1 MRCEAATH
9 RNTNAPI
16 IKSTHYELP
25 NPPVRCVFNQNYL
38 LIVTITHLSREWKF
52 ARTKLWI
59 SYFEAGSTL
68 PPPFNIMPTTKSL
81 ISLIKRM
88 GGRGKKLSD
97 KYKGA
102 GEAVIRHQD
111 IMHCI
116 VKRFVQVKA

>member
-1 MRCEAATH
+1 MCFQ
-9 RNTNAPI
+9 RNYP
-16 IKSTHYELP
+16 
-25 NPPVRCVFNQNYL
+25 
-38 LIVTITHLSREWKF
+38 LIVTSTTLFYREWKF

-68 PPPFNIMPTTKSL
+68 PPPFNTMPTTKSL

-116 VKRFVQVKA
+116 VKRFVSDCQSMKERAK

>member
-1 MRCEAATH
+1 MCFQ
-9 RNTNAPI
+9 P
-16 IKSTHYELP
+16 K
-25 NPPVRCVFNQNYL
+25 YL
-38 LIVTITHLSREWKF
+38 LIVTLTILFSREWKF

-116 VKRFVQVKA
+116 VKRFV

>member
-1 MRCEAATH
+1 MTLT
-9 RNTNAPI
+9 NTNASYLNTKQPD
-16 IKSTHYELP
+16 
-25 NPPVRCVFNQNYL
+25 PPVRCVFKEKETLNL
-38 LIVTITHLSREWKF
+38 EPLKTVLTREWKF

-81 ISLIKRM
+81 ISLIKRV

-116 VKRFVQVKA
+116 VKRCDKAKTLEDEG

>member
-1 MRCEAATH
+1 MRVTLT
-9 RNTNAPI
+9 NTNASYLNTKQPD
-16 IKSTHYELP
+16 
-25 NPPVRCVFNQNYL
+25 PPVRCVFQERETPNLQPL
-38 LIVTITHLSREWKF
+38 KTVLTREWKF

-81 ISLIKRM
+81 ISLIKRV

-116 VKRFVQVKA
+116 VKR